1 MTAYEKINCRVH
13 GEQQR
18 TYVCQHIFAGL
29 VARERVGF
37 FWAIDDPDN
46 PRADAYC
53 KECNARGQ
61 KTGGEWTGEALEL
74 LQPKTLCGVCYDL
87 AKQFHMGG
95 NPWS

>member
-37 FWAIDDPDN
+37 FW
-46 PRADAYC
+46 
-53 KECNARGQ
+53 Q
-61 KTGGEWTGEALEL
+61 
-74 LQPKTLCGVCYDL
+74 
-87 AKQFHMGG
+87 
-95 NPWS
+95 